1 MPLIQLRDVSLQFRG
16 PRLLD
21 AVGVT
26 IDPGERICLIGRNGE
41 GKTTLLRLVN
51 GQMQPDAGQI
61 IRGQGV
67 TTALVDQQ
75 VPVDLAGTIFDL
87 VAGGLA
93 EQGKLLTEYHQVVR
107 QLATRDER
115 ALHARLDELTHQ
127 LELTGAWSIE
137 QRVETVLS
145 RMGLDPDIQVATLS
159 AGMKR
164 RVLLARALVQ
174 SPDVLLLDEP
184 TNHLDIA
191 TIEWLEEFLLKQ
203 VETLLFV
210 THDRRFLRR
219 VATRVLDLDRGQ
231 LTSWAC
237 DYDTY
242 EARKEA
248 ALAAEAAQQAEFDR
262 RLALEEKWIRTGIQ
276 ARRTRNEGRVRRLL
290 TMRSQRQDRRER
302 TGAARMQM
310 QEAERSGRLV
320 AELKDVS
327 FHYAD
332 QPIVSRLSTVIMRGD
347 RIGIIGPNG
356 IGKSTLLRLILAE
369 LSPTEG
375 TVRHGTKLQV
385 AYFDQLHA
393 QLDLEK
399 TVVENLSDGSDTVS
413 IDGKKKHVYGYLQ
426 DFLFT
431 PERAKSPVKQLSGGE
446 RNRLLL
452 ARLLARPSN
461 VLVLDEPTNDLD
473 AETLD
478 LLEELL
484 MEYSGT
490 VLLVSHDREFLNNVV
505 TSTLVFE
512 GNGQV
517 GDYAGGYDDWL
528 VQRKSAATPNPRPEK
543 RKPEK
548 PKPTKPKPTKP
559 TAERPQPEKPRP
571 QPAAKRLTYK
581 EKLELESLPGQI
593 EQLDA
598 RQRQLHQVMAD
609 PGFYRQD
616 RQKIVETTTELES
629 VDRQLAKAYARW
641 EALEAG

>member
-1 MPLIQLRDVSLQFRG
+1 MPLIHLRQVDLQFRG

-21 AVGVT
+21 GVGLTVEQ
-26 IDPGERICLIGRNGE
+26 GERICLIGRNGE
-41 GKTTLLRLVN
+41 GKTTLLRLID
-51 GQMQPDAGQI
+51 GQIAPDDGQI

-93 EQGKLLTEYHQVVR
+93 EQGKLLTEYHHVVR

-115 ALHARLDELTHQ
+115 ALHAQLDELTHQ

-145 RMGLDPDIQVATLS
+145 RMGLDADVEVATLS

-174 SPDVLLLDEP
+174 NPDVLLLDEP

-210 THDRRFLRR
+210 THDRRFLQR

-237 DYDTY
+237 DYNTY
-242 EARKEA
+242 VARKEA
-248 ALAAEAAQQAEFDR
+248 ILAAEAAQQAEFDR
-262 RLALEEKWIRTGIQ
+262 RLAQEEKWIRTGIL
-276 ARRTRNEGRVRRLL
+276 ARRTRNEGRVRRLVA
-290 TMRSQRQDRRER
+290 MRRQRQQRRER
-302 TGAARMQM
+302 TGTAHMQL

-320 AELKDVS
+320 AELKNVS
-327 FHYAD
+327 FGYD
-332 QPIVSRLSTVIMRGD
+332 NRPIVRDLSTVIMRGD

-356 IGKSTLLRLILAE
+356 VGKSTLLRIILGE
-369 LSPTEG
+369 LQPTEG

-399 TVVENLSDGSDTVS
+399 TVVENLSHGSDTVTVE
-413 IDGKKKHVYGYLQ
+413 GKKKHVYGYLQ

-431 PERAKSPVKQLSGGE
+431 PDRAKSPVKQLSGGE

-452 ARLLARPSN
+452 ARLLAKPSN
-461 VLVLDEPTNDLD
+461 VLVMDEPTNDLD

-484 MEYSGT
+484 LEYAGT
-490 VLLVSHDREFLNNVV
+490 VLLVSHDRQFLNNVV

-512 GNGQV
+512 GESQV
-517 GDYAGGYDDWL
+517 NEYAGGYDDWL
-528 VQRKSAATPNPRPEK
+528 VQRKPAAATAEK
-543 RKPEK
+543 PKPEK
-548 PKPTKPKPTKP
+548 PKPRKPDV
-559 TAERPQPEKPRP
+559 
-571 QPAAKRLTYK
+571 QPAGRRLTYK
-581 EKLELESLPGQI
+581 EKLELETLPARI
-593 EQLDA
+593 EQLETE
-598 RQRQLHQVMAD
+598 QRRLHEIMAAAD
-609 PGFYRQD
+609 FYRQQ
-616 RQKIVETTTELES
+616 REQIVATTTELDT
-629 VDRQLAKAYARW
+629 VDRQLAEAFARW
-641 EALEAG
+641 EELESLL

>member
-616 RQKIVETTTELES
+616 RQKSVETTTELES

>member
-1 MPLIQLRDVSLQFRG
+1 MRLIQLCEVDLQFNG
-16 PRLLD
+16 PKLLD
-21 AVGVT
+21 GVGLT
-26 IDPGERICLIGRNGE
+26 IDRGERICLIGRNGE
-41 GKTTLLRLVN
+41 GKTTLLRLVDGQIEPDN
-51 GQMQPDAGQI
+51 GQI
-61 IRGQGV
+61 VRGQGV
-67 TTALVDQQ
+67 TTAMVDQQ
-75 VPVDLAGTIFDL
+75 APLDLAGSIFDL

-93 EQGKLLTEYHQVVR
+93 EQGKLLTDYHHVVR
-107 QLATRDER
+107 QLATRNER
-115 ALHARLDELTHQ
+115 ALQVKLDDLTHQ

-137 QRVETVLS
+137 QRVETILS
-145 RMGLDPDIQVATLS
+145 RMQLDADAEVATLS

-174 SPDVLLLDEP
+174 SPNVLLLDEP

-203 VETLLFV
+203 VTTLLFV

-248 ALAAEAAQQAEFDR
+248 ALAAEASQQAEFDR
-262 RLALEEKWIRTGIQ
+262 RLALEEKWIRTGIM
-276 ARRTRNEGRVRRLL
+276 ARRTRNEGRVRRLVA
-290 TMRSQRQDRRER
+290 MRRQRQDRRER
-302 TGAARMQM
+302 TGTAHMQLH
-310 QEAERSGRLV
+310 EAERSGRLV
-320 AELKDVS
+320 AELKKVS
-327 FHYAD
+327 FSYTD
-332 QPIVSRLSTVIMRGD
+332 RPIISDLSTVIMRGD
-347 RIGIIGPNG
+347 RIGVIGPNG
-356 IGKSTLLRLILAE
+356 AGKSTLLRLILAE
-369 LSPTEG
+369 LTPTEG
-375 TVRHGTKLQV
+375 TVRHGTKLQA

-399 TVVENLSDGSDTVS
+399 TVVENLSHGSDTVS
-413 IDGKKKHVYGYLQ
+413 IEGKKKHVYGYLQ

-461 VLVLDEPTNDLD
+461 VLVMDEPTNDLD

-484 MEYSGT
+484 LEYSGT

-505 TSTLVFE
+505 TNTLVFE
-512 GNGQV
+512 GDGQV
-517 GDYAGGYDDWL
+517 NEYAGGYDDWL
-528 VQRKSAATPNPRPEK
+528 VQRKPPAIEPAPRV
-543 RKPEK
+543 EK
-548 PKPTKPKPTKP
+548 PK
-559 TAERPQPEKPRP
+559 PEKPRP
-571 QPAAKRLTYK
+571 KPAAKRLTYK
-581 EKLELESLPGQI
+581 EKLELEALPGQI
-593 EQLDA
+593 EALDA
-598 RQRQLHQVMAD
+598 WQRQLHEAMAD

-616 RQKIVETTTELES
+616 RQKIVATTAELET
-629 VDRQLAKAYARW
+629 VDRQLAEAYTRW
-641 EALEAG
+641 EELEAG

>member
-1 MPLIQLRDVSLQFRG
+1 MPLIQLREVDLQFNG

-21 AVGVT
+21 GVGLT
-26 IDPGERICLIGRNGE
+26 IDSGERICLIGRNGE
-41 GKTTLLRLVN
+41 GKTTLLRLVD
-51 GQMQPDAGQI
+51 GQIEPDNGQI

-75 VPVDLAGTIFDL
+75 VPVDLAGSIFDL

-93 EQGKLLTEYHQVVR
+93 EQGKLLTDYHHVVR
-107 QLATRDER
+107 QLATRDEP
-115 ALHARLDELTHQ
+115 ALHAQLDQLTHK

-137 QRVETVLS
+137 QRVETILT
-145 RMGLDPDIQVATLS
+145 RMQLDADAEVATLS

-164 RVLLARALVQ
+164 RVLLARSLVQ
-174 SPDVLLLDEP
+174 NPDVLLLDEP

-203 VETLLFV
+203 VATLLFV

-248 ALAAEAAQQAEFDR
+248 ALAAEASQQAEFDR
-262 RLALEEKWIRTGIQ
+262 RLALEEKWIRTGIM
-276 ARRTRNEGRVRRLL
+276 ARRTRNEGRVRRLVS
-290 TMRSQRQDRRER
+290 MRRQRQDRRER
-302 TGAARMQM
+302 TGTARMQL

-327 FHYAD
+327 FRYD
-332 QPIVSRLSTVIMRGD
+332 DPPIVRNLSTVIMRGD

-356 IGKSTLLRLILAE
+356 VGKSTLLRLILAE
-369 LSPTEG
+369 LTPTEG

-399 TVVENLSDGSDTVS
+399 TVVENLSHGSETVS
-413 IDGKKKHVYGYLQ
+413 IEGKKKHVYGYLQ

-461 VLVLDEPTNDLD
+461 VLVMDEPTNDLD

-484 MEYSGT
+484 LEYAGT

-512 GNGQV
+512 GGGQV
-517 GDYAGGYDDWL
+517 GEYAGGYDDWL
-528 VQRKSAATPNPRPEK
+528 VQRKPLVPEPAE
-543 RKPEK
+543 RPEK
-548 PKPTKPKPTKP
+548 PK
-559 TAERPQPEKPRP
+559 PEKPRP

-581 EKLELESLPGQI
+581 EKLELEALPGQI
-593 EQLDA
+593 EVLDA
-598 RQRQLHQVMAD
+598 RQRQIHEAMAD

-616 RQKIVETTTELES
+616 RQRIVATTAELET

-641 EALEAG
+641 EKLEAR